1 MKEFKNHI
9 NLTGKSVLVA
19 EDDDEL
25 RSLIIALLS
34 YGGAAA
40 IEARNGKECL
50 LKLSNEK
57 IDAILM
63 DVHMPVMEGTTA
75 SKIIKN
81 CGSKGSVPIIL
92 VSADHEALNKF
103 SFESTSVEGYIYK
116 PFTPSGLLQRTIDV
130 LQQNQ

>member
-19 EDDDEL
+19 EDDDDL
-25 RSLIIALLS
+25 RSLIVALLS

-40 IEARNGKECL
+40 IEARDGKECL

-81 CGSKGSVPIIL
+81 IANNFCIPWNL
-92 VSADHEALNKF
+92 F
-103 SFESTSVEGYIYK
+103 F
-116 PFTPSGLLQRTIDV
+116 P
-130 LQQNQ
+130 